1 MSLLSILIDLVGD
14 GSFIIPGAGEVSPAP
29 SAEFAGRC
37 GTDMLMLLLLCL
49 SQGFDFLWAPVSA
62 LLIRQLYG
70 SNVLGLVAFVE
81 ELLPFTDIIPT
92 ATLAFVLEV
101 FFAEVDKANTRGEDG
116 KVIDVRATAMREE
129 QSRKEGDR

>member
-1 MSLLSILIDLVGD
+1 M
-14 GSFIIPGAGEVSPAP
+14 
-29 SAEFAGRC
+29 
-37 GTDMLMLLLLCL
+37 
-49 SQGFDFLWAPVSA
+49 SA

-101 FFAEVDKANTRGEDG
+101 FFAEVDKANTRGDDG
-116 KVIDVRATAMREE
+116 KVIEVRATAMREE